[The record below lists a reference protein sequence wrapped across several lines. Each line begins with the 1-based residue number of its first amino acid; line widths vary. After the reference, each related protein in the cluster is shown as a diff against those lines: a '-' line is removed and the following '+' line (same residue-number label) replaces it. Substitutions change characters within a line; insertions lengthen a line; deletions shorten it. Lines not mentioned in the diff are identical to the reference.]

1 MYAITLEE
9 DMRHFDVVIVGAGS
23 AAFAAAIKAS
33 DLGATVAMIESGAI
47 GGTCVN
53 VGCIPSKNLIEAA
66 DLYHSVMGPNR
77 YRGLSFGR
85 AQLDFAGLIEQKDQL
100 VTTLRQKKYLDV
112 AQGREGIS
120 IMKGQGHFIGP
131 QQIVVNEEVV
141 TGRQV
146 LIATGTRACIPPF
159 PGLESVPYLTSTE
172 AFMLKKLPV
181 SMMIIGGGVIAL
193 ELGQMFQRFGVR
205 VTILERGPHVLS
217 GFDEEVAHSIQ
228 GLLQNEGLNILT
240 HTTVAQ
246 VGQSDT
252 GVTVRVH
259 TNGQTHDL
267 TGETL
272 LIACG
277 RVPNTDHLD
286 LDKAGVEVD
295 DRDFVKVNEEM
306 QTTHQSIWAAGDVT
320 GPPLATPVGAREG
333 VIAAE
338 NMLTGKHRRM
348 DYSIIPRAVFTEP
361 EVASVG
367 LTATEARQQGIRVK
381 ADCLDLK
388 HVPKAAAIYKT
399 GGLVN
404 MVVEEDTDRII
415 GVHLVA
421 DRGADLIH
429 EAALAIKCRLTTQDL
444 IDMIHVYP
452 TMSESIRMAAQIF
465 QKDVSTLSCCAE

>member
-1 MYAITLEE
+1 
-9 DMRHFDVVIVGAGS
+9 MRHFDVVILGAGS
-23 AAFAAAIKAS
+23 AAFAGAIKAAE
-33 DLGATVAMIESGAI
+33 LGATVAMVESGTI

-66 DLYHSVMGPNR
+66 DLYHSVMGPKR
-77 YRGLSFGR
+77 YQGLGFGR
-85 AQLDFAGLIEQKDQL
+85 AQLDFASLIEQKDHL

-112 AQGREGIS
+112 AQGHENIS
-120 IMKGQGHFIGP
+120 IIKGQGRFISP
-131 QQIVVNEEVV
+131 QQIVVDEEVV
-141 TGRQV
+141 TGRQI
-146 LIATGTRACIPPF
+146 LIATGTRACIPSF
-159 PGLESVPYLTSTE
+159 PGLESVSYLTSTE

-181 SMMIIGGGVIAL
+181 SMIIIGGGVIAL
-193 ELGQMFQRFGVR
+193 ELGQMFRRFGVQ
-205 VTILERGPHVLS
+205 VTILERGPHILS
-217 GFDEEVAHSIQ
+217 GFDQEVAFSIQ
-228 GLLQNEGLNILT
+228 NILQDEGLNILT
-240 HTTVAQ
+240 STTVVQ
-246 VGQSDT
+246 VYQSEFAPM
-252 GVTVRVH
+252 VKV
-259 TNGQTHDL
+259 QTPEKNREL
-267 TGETL
+267 MGEVL
-272 LIACG
+272 LVACG

-286 LDKAGVEVD
+286 LEKVGVEID
-295 DRDFVKVNEEM
+295 DRGFVKVNQEM

-338 NMLTGKHRRM
+338 NMLVGHHRQM
-348 DYSIIPRAVFTEP
+348 DYTIIPRAVFTEP

-367 LTATEARQQGIRVK
+367 LTATAARQQGIRVK

-429 EAALAIKCRLTTQDL
+429 ESALVVKCRLTTKDL

-452 TMSESIRMAAQIF
+452 TMSESLRMTAQIF

>member
-1 MYAITLEE
+1 MHQY
-9 DMRHFDVVIVGAGS
+9 DVVILGSGS
-23 AAFAAAIKAS
+23 AAFAGAIKAA
-33 DLGATVAMIESGAI
+33 DLGATVAMIEADTI

-53 VGCIPSKNLIEAA
+53 VGCIPSKNLIAAA
-66 DLYHSVMGPNR
+66 DLYHSVIGPQL
-77 YRGLSFGR
+77 YRGLSLGS
-85 AQLDFAGLIEQKDQL
+85 AQVDFASLVEQKEEL
-100 VTTLRQKKYLDV
+100 VLNLRKKKYVDV
-112 AQGREGIS
+112 AQGREAIS
-120 IMKGQGHFIGP
+120 ILKGQGHFNSP

-146 LIATGTRACIPPF
+146 LIATGTRACIPSF
-159 PGLESVPYLTSTE
+159 PGLESVPYLTSSE
-172 AFMLKKLPV
+172 AFMLKKLPG
-181 SMMIIGGGVIAL
+181 SLIIIGGGVIAL
-193 ELGQMFQRFGVR
+193 ELGQMFQRFGVM

-217 GFDEEVAHSIQ
+217 GFDQEVAFSIQ
-228 GLLQNEGLNILT
+228 NILQDEGLNILT

-252 GVTVRVH
+252 DVTVRVH
-259 TNGQTHDL
+259 TNGQSHDL
-267 TGETL
+267 NGETL

-277 RVPNTDHLD
+277 RIPNTDHLH
-286 LDKAGVEVD
+286 LDKAGVEIT
-295 DRDFVKVNEEM
+295 DRGFVKVNQEM

-338 NMLTGKHRRM
+338 NMLASHHRQM
-348 DYSIIPRAVFTEP
+348 DYTIMPRAVFTQP

-404 MVVEEDTDRII
+404 MVVEENTDRIL

-429 EAALAIKCRLTTQDL
+429 EAALAIKCRLTTKEL

-452 TMSESIRMAAQIF
+452 TMSEAIRMAAQIF